1 MSSSSLQHKRLSHA
15 QLYLWI
21 GIAVV
26 SLGRGLFV
34 AIKPENSPDLKLV
47 YMWLRMW
54 LWQGSDVYQSA
65 ATTGANYPPHAIV
78 ALSPL
83 TLIPETW
90 VAFVWALL
98 NLALA
103 PLVGYMAFRALKPG
117 APRRAALLPCA
128 MFLAWASLR
137 TGISNGQFTLL
148 VLGAGLLAYLL
159 AEKQPLWG
167 GFFLALALMKP
178 HIGGAFLLWALL
190 TKRWK
195 MTLVA
200 CVWIGVGVCLFSL
213 RLGESPFETVSGYL
227 AWLQHQFGRGVA
239 AEGSTALRIV
249 ELRPFIWFLIP
260 HEVWA
265 NRVHQLL
272 LIILLACV
280 GMAAWVK
287 SKLDCR
293 ERNAVILQLCCLWL
307 LMSVFHNPYDSI
319 LLLPVLMGLWPASV
333 RQPLET
339 KQWSNEVAL
348 WVLQFAMVVELPT
361 IWWKLSQTVDLSGF
375 NWAGILLTHFDR
387 VLLLYLFIHILN
399 RVRFSW
405 LAQRESHGAGEMLA
419 QPSTQNP

>member
-21 GIAVV
+21 DIAVV

-34 AIKPENSPDLKLV
+34 ALKPENSPDLKLV

-54 LWQGSDVYQSA
+54 LWQGSDVYRLA
-65 ATTGANYPPHAIV
+65 ETTGTNYPPHAIV

-90 VAFVWALL
+90 VASVWALF

-148 VLGAGLLAYLL
+148 VLGSGLLAYLL
-159 AEKQPLWG
+159 AEKRPLWG
-167 GFFLALALMKP
+167 GLFLALALMKP

-213 RLGESPFETVSGYL
+213 RLGQSPFATVSGYL
-227 AWLQHQFGRGVA
+227 AWLQHQFGRGAA
-239 AEGSTALRIV
+239 AEGSMALRIV
-249 ELRPFIWFLIP
+249 ELRPLIWFLIP
-260 HEVWA
+260 HDVWA
-265 NRVHQLL
+265 TRVHQLL
-272 LIILLACV
+272 LIVLLACV

-293 ERNAVILQLCCLWL
+293 QRDAVILQLCCLWVL
-307 LMSVFHNPYDSI
+307 LSVFHNPYDSI
-319 LLLPVLMGLWPASV
+319 LLLPVFMGLWPAAV
-333 RQPLET
+333 PPPET
-339 KQWSNEVAL
+339 RHWSNEAAL
-348 WVLQFAMVVELPT
+348 WVLQLAMVVELPT
-361 IWWKLSQTVDLSGF
+361 LWWKLSQTFNLSGF

-387 VLLLYLFIHILN
+387 LLLLYLFIHILN
-399 RVRFSW
+399 RVRLSW
-405 LAQRESHGAGEMLA
+405 LAGRESRGAGEMLA